1 MFVGSGSRSKVTVNE
16 IQRRGWKTYQVLGY
30 VHETEPKNK
39 KASELPYL
47 GQSSELLSLVD
58 KYKIHEIVVAT
69 NGKVKKKLFDRLVEC
84 QAKGVRVNWMPEFY
98 ERIYR
103 RVPVEHI
110 DASWALYMMQNRP
123 VFNRLQLGIKR
134 LLDLTLLLLALP
146 FLILILVPVALAIKL
161 ESRGPAFYRQVRS
174 GRAGEKFMI
183 YKFRTMVADAEK
195 DGKARWASK
204 GDPRITR
211 VGQFLR
217 KSRLDELP
225 QLLNVLRGEMSII
238 GPRPERPEFVEQLEQ
253 EIPFYSMRLLVKPG
267 LTGWAQINYDYGNT
281 VEQALIKLQ
290 YDFYYVRYWS
300 LWLDA
305 FILFRTIGVVLSLK
319 GI

>member
-1 MFVGSGSRSKVTVNE
+1 
-16 IQRRGWKTYQVLGY
+16 
-30 VHETEPKNK
+30 
-39 KASELPYL
+39 
-47 GQSSELLSLVD
+47 
-58 KYKIHEIVVAT
+58 
-69 NGKVKKKLFDRLVEC
+69 
-84 QAKGVRVNWMPEFY
+84 
-98 ERIYR
+98 
-103 RVPVEHI
+103 
-110 DASWALYMMQNRP
+110 MMQNRP